1 MSSNLCMPDFKH
13 IPGMI
18 PAFPGSQSD
27 NNNSATFV
35 ILLCTNPARTG
46 LLSVTRNINDG
57 MI

>member
-1 MSSNLCMPDFKH
+1 MPDFKH

-35 ILLCTNPARTG
+35 ILLSTNPASSG